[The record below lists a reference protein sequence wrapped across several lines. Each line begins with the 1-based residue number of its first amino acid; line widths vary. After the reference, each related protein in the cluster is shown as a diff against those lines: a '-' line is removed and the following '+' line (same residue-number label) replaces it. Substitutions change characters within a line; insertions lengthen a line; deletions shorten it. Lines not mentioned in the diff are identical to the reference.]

1 MVLALPASSPIG
13 AGSSGCVSRRRQPV
27 KRKFSPLSTETRPV
41 PAPRPAEDP
50 RPSPDR
56 LDARTKTVIGL
67 LLVSSFVVILNETIM
82 SVALPRLMTDLQI
95 TAATAQWLTTGFM
108 LTMAVV
114 IPATGYLLQRFTMR
128 TLFLAA
134 MSLFSTGTLLAALAP
149 GFGVLLGGR
158 IIQAS
163 GTAIMIPLL
172 MTTVLNTV
180 PVHRRGTIMGTIS
193 IVIAVAPAIGPT
205 VSGLILSVL
214 DWRWMF
220 WLVLP
225 IALLALGM
233 GALKVQ
239 NLTETRRTPFD
250 VLSILLS
257 TVAFGGLIFG
267 LSSIGEAAAGEAPMP
282 VWIPLVLGAVSL
294 AAFVARQLVLQ
305 RSDRALMDLRTFASR
320 PFVVAIVM
328 VLISMMAL
336 FGALIVLPLYLQ
348 NVLGLSALNT
358 GLLLLPGGV
367 VMAILSPIV
376 GRLYD
381 RIGPRPLVIPGAVVL
396 TSALWG
402 LTMLDQN
409 TPVAMVIALHCLL
422 NAGLGF
428 IFTPLFTSSL
438 GSLDRS
444 LYSHGSA
451 ILNTLQQLAG
461 GAGTAVFITLMTTG
475 TARALSEGADAI
487 EAAAAGVHT
496 AFFWGAVVSLGALAV
511 SFLVRRPRNAAPAEA
526 GAIH

>member
-1 MVLALPASSPIG
+1 M
-13 AGSSGCVSRRRQPV
+13 
-27 KRKFSPLSTETRPV
+27 
-41 PAPRPAEDP
+41 
-50 RPSPDR
+50 
-56 LDARTKTVIGL
+56 IGL

-82 SVALPRLMTDLQI
+82 SVALPRLMADLDI
-95 TAATAQWLTTGFM
+95 SAATAQWLTTGFM

-114 IPATGYLLQRFTMR
+114 IPATGFLLQRFSMR
-128 TLFLAA
+128 ALFLAA
-134 MSLFSTGTLLAALAP
+134 MSLFSTGTLVAALAP
-149 GFGVLLGGR
+149 GFETLLAGR
-158 IIQAS
+158 IIQAG

-180 PVHRRGTIMGTIS
+180 PAHRRGSIMGTIS

-225 IALLALGM
+225 IALLALVL

-250 VLSILLS
+250 ILSILLS
-257 TVAFGGLIFG
+257 TLAFGGLIFG

-282 VWIPLVLGAVSL
+282 VWIPLAVGAAAL
-294 AAFVARQLVLQ
+294 AAFVARQLFLQ
-305 RSDRALMDLRTFASR
+305 RTDRALMDLRTFASR
-320 PFVVAIVM
+320 PFVVAIIM

-336 FGALIVLPLYLQ
+336 FGCLIVLPLYLQ

-381 RIGPRPLVIPGAVVL
+381 RVGPRPLVVPGALVL
-396 TSALWG
+396 STALWG
-402 LTMLDQN
+402 MTLLDQD
-409 TPVAMVIALHCLL
+409 TPVALVIALHCLL

-438 GSLDRS
+438 GSLHRS

-461 GAGTAVFITLMTTG
+461 AAGTAVFITLMTTG
-475 TARALSEGADAI
+475 TASALSEGAAAVP
-487 EAAAAGVHT
+487 AAAAGVHT

-511 SFLVRRPRNAAPAEA
+511 SFMVRRPALDAAGAPAESPA
-526 GAIH
+526 PH

>member
-1 MVLALPASSPIG
+1 M
-13 AGSSGCVSRRRQPV
+13 
-27 KRKFSPLSTETRPV
+27 
-41 PAPRPAEDP
+41 
-50 RPSPDR
+50 
-56 LDARTKTVIGL
+56 DARTKTVIGL

-82 SVALPRLMTDLQI
+82 SVALPRLMADLDI
-95 TAATAQWLTTGFM
+95 SAATAQWLTTGFM

-114 IPATGYLLQRFTMR
+114 IPATGFLLQRFSMR
-128 TLFLAA
+128 ALFLAA
-134 MSLFSTGTLLAALAP
+134 MSLFSTGTLVAALAP
-149 GFGVLLGGR
+149 GFETLLAGR

-180 PVHRRGTIMGTIS
+180 PAHRRGSIMGTIS

-225 IALLALGM
+225 IALLALVL

-250 VLSILLS
+250 ILSILLS
-257 TVAFGGLIFG
+257 TLAFGGLIFG

-282 VWIPLVLGAVSL
+282 VWIPLAVGAAAL
-294 AAFVARQLVLQ
+294 AAFVARQLFLQ
-305 RSDRALMDLRTFASR
+305 RTDRALMDLRTFASR
-320 PFVVAIVM
+320 PFVVAIIM

-336 FGALIVLPLYLQ
+336 FGCLIVLPLYLQ

-381 RIGPRPLVIPGAVVL
+381 RVGPRPLVVPGALVL
-396 TSALWG
+396 STALWG
-402 LTMLDQN
+402 MTLLDQD
-409 TPVAMVIALHCLL
+409 TPVALVIALHCLL

-438 GSLDRS
+438 GSLHRS

-461 GAGTAVFITLMTTG
+461 AAGTAVFITLMTTG
-475 TARALSEGADAI
+475 TASALSEGAAAVP
-487 EAAAAGVHT
+487 AAAAGVHT

-511 SFLVRRPRNAAPAEA
+511 SFLVRRPALDAAGAPAESPA
-526 GAIH
+526 PH